1 MLLVRAACVVYW
13 MLLSFLLLA
22 PDPLAIVG
30 IRRLP
35 GPPGGR
41 GIHFLLFTLLALF
54 FLASR
59 WPLRRKLVVGGLVAF
74 ALGTELLQGL
84 VPHRTVEMFDLAEN
98 LLGLVAGTAAWMMVR
113 TKLPQPSHSDGGS
126 KTSSP

>member
-1 MLLVRAACVVYW
+1 MLLIRGACVLYW

-22 PDPLAIVG
+22 PDPLAVLG

-41 GIHFLLFTLLALF
+41 GVHFLMFTLLALLV
-54 FLASR
+54 LASR
-59 WPLRRKLVVGGLVAF
+59 WPIGRRLLVGGLVAF

-98 LLGLVAGTAAWMMVR
+98 VLGLAAGTSVWLMVR
-113 TKLPQPSHSDGGS
+113 TRLPRPSPQNEG
-126 KTSSP
+126 